1 MQPALTL
8 VQKRF
13 LLAAANNVHKAEK
26 EYMKISHEYSAIPSW
41 LRWLL
46 LDAAEQKI
54 DKARSKWLKARAI
67 LNEREA
73 KTGVNGRRINYHLLS
88 KNAIA
93 NVIKKHK
100 FGGAMIARAKEAVW
114 LRGLEAEKARARANF
129 NEFSKG
135 RLHRYINHIGN
146 SHRKKTT
153 SPPRQRS
160 PARHAP
166 PPRANNAHRR
176 IHGIGPANTT
186 HVTWSRNANGKINIH
201 STINK
206 LKLTL
211 TSEHRNML
219 SKMPKNQAME
229 TIRILA
235 RLG

>member
-1 MQPALTL
+1 MQTALTL
-8 VQKRF
+8 VQKRA

-26 EYMKISHEYSAIPSW
+26 EYMKVSHESSSIPSW

-54 DKARSKWLKARAI
+54 DEARSKWLKVRAF
-67 LNEREA
+67 LNRLEE
-73 KTGVNGRRINYHLLS
+73 KTGVNGRRINYHLVS

-93 NVIKKHK
+93 NVLRKHK
-100 FGGAMIARAKEAVW
+100 LGGPMIARAKEAAW

-135 RLHRYINHIGN
+135 RLHRYINHIGE

-160 PARHAP
+160 PMRHAS

-176 IHGIGPANTT
+176 IHGIGSANNK
-186 HVTWSRNANGKINIH
+186 HVTWSRNANGKISIYM
-201 STINK
+201 TIKN

-211 TSEHRNML
+211 TSEQRNAL
-219 SKMPKNQAME
+219 SKMPKNQAMNA
-229 TIRILA
+229 IRILA